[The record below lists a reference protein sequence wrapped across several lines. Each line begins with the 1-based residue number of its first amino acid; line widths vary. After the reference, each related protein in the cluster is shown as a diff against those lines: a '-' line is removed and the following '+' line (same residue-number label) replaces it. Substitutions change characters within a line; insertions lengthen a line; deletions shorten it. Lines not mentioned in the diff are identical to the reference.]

1 MNKND
6 TNLNKTMGNVY
17 DEFRQKRKALR
28 ISSNPKKVEKVHA
41 SGKYTAE
48 ERMNLLFDAD
58 TFVETNPWAKNRCTD
73 FDLYKKDL
81 GSEGAVCGY
90 GDIDGRPVFA
100 YANDATVMGGSLGEA
115 GRHKVITVMDKA
127 MEAGYPIIA
136 LNDAAG
142 ARIQEG
148 VSALHAY
155 CSIFGKTSIASGW
168 VPQISIIMG
177 TCAGGTAYCSALTDF
192 IIHVDPIG
200 KMFITGP
207 AVIESVTGEKTT
219 FDAIGG
225 ARVHSTV
232 TGLAH
237 FVAKSEEE
245 AMQITKRLLS
255 FFPANSKE
263 MPPIYPVT
271 DPINRKTPEIEQIV
285 PTEPLKAFDVKE
297 VIKSFIDNGDFME
310 VQETFAPNM
319 VVGFARMGG
328 ETVGIVGNQP
338 KVLAGCIDVN
348 ASWKAA
354 RFVRFCDSFNIPL
367 ITLADTPGYLPGV
380 MQEHNGIIRN
390 GAKMLFAYSEAT
402 VPKITVV
409 LRKDYGG
416 AYSAMCGK
424 GMGADFVFSLPT
436 GELAIMGADGA
447 ANIVFRKEIAAAA
460 DKVAKKAELTA
471 DYKEKFLNPYR
482 GAEYGVVDDVI
493 DPADLRSNL
502 ISSIRI
508 IRNKTAV
515 VPYKKHSNI
524 PL

>member
-1 MNKND
+1 
-6 TNLNKTMGNVY
+6 
-17 DEFRQKRKALR
+17 LR
-28 ISSNPKKVEKVHA
+28 ISSITKKVEKVHA

-48 ERMNLLFDAD
+48 ERMNLLFDTD
-58 TFVETNPWAKNRCTD
+58 TYVETNPWAKNRCID
-73 FDLYKKDL
+73 FDLCNKDL
-81 GSEGAVCGY
+81 GTEGAVCGY
-90 GDIDGRPVFA
+90 GSVEGRPVFA
-100 YANDATVMGGSLGEA
+100 YANDATVMGGSIGEA
-115 GRHKVITVMDKA
+115 GRHKIITLMDKA

-148 VSALHAY
+148 VTALHAY
-155 CSIFGKTSIASGW
+155 CSIFGKTSLASGW
-168 VPQISIIMG
+168 IPQVSIIMG
-177 TCAGGTAYCSALTDF
+177 LCAGGTSYCSALTDF
-192 IIHVDPIG
+192 IIQIDPIG

-225 ARVHSTV
+225 AKVHGSI
-232 TGLAH
+232 TGLSH
-237 FVAKSEEE
+237 FTAKSEEE
-245 AMQITKRLLS
+245 AMKITKRLLTFLPS
-255 FFPANSKE
+255 NSKE
-263 MPPIYPVT
+263 MPPLYPVT
-271 DPINRKTPEIEQIV
+271 DPIKRKTPEIEKIV
-285 PTEPLKAFDVKE
+285 PIEPLKTFDIKE
-297 VIKSFIDNGDFME
+297 VIKSFADNGDFME
-310 VQETFAPNM
+310 VQENFAMNI
-319 VVGFARMGG
+319 VIGFARMGG

-380 MQEHNGIIRN
+380 TQEQNGIIRN

-409 LRKDYGG
+409 VRKDYGG

-424 GMGADFVFSLPT
+424 GMGADFVFALPT
-436 GELAIMGADGA
+436 GELAIMGPEGA
-447 ANIVFRKEIAAAA
+447 ANIVFKHEIDAAEDKAA
-460 DKVAKKAELTA
+460 KRAEVTE
-471 DYKEKFLNPYR
+471 DYKRRFLNPYR

-502 ISSIRI
+502 IASLRI